1 MTCKHTKQQGELTWL
16 DWRAER
22 QQITMR
28 GSKQVASLAELEASL
43 VGEFARSVEAELRTM
58 DEAAAR
64 AYANAIRTGD
74 QDAMRALE
82 AAQRA
87 TTGISR
93 EVAERIAASAREY
106 TQLIVEAGFQAGAN
120 SIDLPELALTSE
132 PSQSVIDATNRTAT
146 RMAQSVTRTQA
157 ARIQTTIRAGI
168 EENLTT
174 SEVQRLLRERG
185 LDATRAQAIA
195 RTETARAY
203 SDGQIASWEDSTI
216 VQGKVWLVSPFACE
230 FCEAAASEF
239 ATKQVGL
246 RDNFYTV
253 GQTITGIDGG
263 TMTIGFDD
271 VSGPPLHPNCRC
283 SIDAALEPLPEIEG
297 PGAFEVTVT

>member
-1 MTCKHTKQQGELTWL
+1 MTCKHTKQKGELTWL
-16 DWRAER
+16 DWRAE
-22 QQITMR
+22 QQIVTMR
-28 GSKQVASLAELEASL
+28 GSKQVASLAELEA
-43 VGEFARSVEAELRTM
+43 GMIGQFARSVEAELRLM

-64 AYANAIRTGD
+64 AYAQAIRTGD
-74 QDAMRALE
+74 ADALRALD
-82 AAQRA
+82 AALRA
-87 TTGISR
+87 TTRISR
-93 EVAERIAASAREY
+93 DVAERIAASARDY
-106 TQLIVEAGFQAGAN
+106 TRLIVEAGFQAGAN
-120 SIDLPELALTSE
+120 GIDVPELALTSE
-132 PSQSVIDATNRTAT
+132 PSQSVIDATNRTAE

-174 SEVQRLLRERG
+174 AEVQQLLRERG

-203 SDGQIASWEDSTI
+203 SDGQIAAWEDSNV
-216 VQGKVWLVSPFACE
+216 VQGKVWLVSPFACQ
-230 FCEAAASEF
+230 FCEAAAAEF
-239 ATKQVGL
+239 ATKQIGL
-246 RDNFYTV
+246 RDNFYTI